1 MTEPA
6 HKLYKTGTHRT
17 STPAATMARIAPLQ
31 DRLGIT
37 RVANVTGLDRIGV
50 PVVMV
55 CRPNSRSVAVSQ
67 GKGLDLIS
75 AKVSG
80 LMESIETWH
89 GENISLPLKFGSFNN
104 LVHSNALLDLDLM
117 PRIKRS
123 RYHPDLPMLWIEGT
137 NICTDDNI
145 WIPFEV
151 VHCNYTFPSPPGHGC
166 FSASTNGLA
175 SGNHIVEAECH
186 AICEV
191 IERDSTTLWR
201 QKKLLKRQETMVD
214 LDTVDDAD
222 NRGIIETL
230 RKSDIAVSVWDT
242 TTDVGVP
249 SFQCMILGRGADVH
263 LGAGAGCHPAKH
275 IALLRALTEAVQTR
289 NTYISGSRDDLSP
302 DEYTR
307 SGILQKH
314 READRHMQ
322 ADRPSG
328 DFRHI
333 TCQLFDTFEQDRDWL
348 LQRLG
353 SVGIHTVVTVDLTKP
368 ELGVPVVRVVIPEL
382 ELPDDENDYVPGR
395 RARVIAGCNA

>member
-1 MTEPA
+1 
-6 HKLYKTGTHRT
+6 
-17 STPAATMARIAPLQ
+17 MARIAPLQ

-104 LVHSNALLDLDLM
+104 LVHGNALLDLDLM

-151 VHCNYTFPSPPGHGC
+151 VHCNYTYPSPPGLGC

-175 SGNHIVEAECH
+175 SGNHIVEAQCH

-191 IERDSTTLWR
+191 IERDATTLWHCSGHR
-201 QKKLLKRQETMVD
+201 QRMQKTID

-222 NRGIIETL
+222 NRGIVEITFIQDFQNFTHFFGIIVNGL
-230 RKSDIAVSVWDT
+230 AHCLMAGNFFAV
-242 TTDVGVP
+242 
-249 SFQCMILGRGADVH
+249 F
-263 LGAGAGCHPAKH
+263 
-275 IALLRALTEAVQTR
+275 
-289 NTYISGSRDDLSP
+289 
-302 DEYTR
+302 
-307 SGILQKH
+307 
-314 READRHMQ
+314 
-322 ADRPSG
+322 
-328 DFRHI
+328 
-333 TCQLFDTFEQDRDWL
+333 
-348 LQRLG
+348 
-353 SVGIHTVVTVDLTKP
+353 
-368 ELGVPVVRVVIPEL
+368 
-382 ELPDDENDYVPGR
+382 
-395 RARVIAGCNA
+395 